1 MEEKLVPTSE
11 IRFVL
16 EQYIKA
22 GVGELD
28 RAKLP
33 QLLELKYNAIRGD
46 VVELGSITEIFIYR
60 VSASQTLLTTR
71 G

>member
-33 QLLELKYNAIRGD
+33 QLLELKYNAIRGA
-46 VVELGSITEIFIYR
+46 VVELGSITEIFIYPQR
-60 VSASQTLLTTR
+60 DIYIPATR
-71 G
+71 